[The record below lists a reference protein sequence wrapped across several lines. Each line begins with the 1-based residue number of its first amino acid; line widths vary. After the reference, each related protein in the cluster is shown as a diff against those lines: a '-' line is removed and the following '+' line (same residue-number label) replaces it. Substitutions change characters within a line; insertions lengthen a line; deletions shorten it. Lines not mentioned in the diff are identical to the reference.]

1 MPDIDETGPD
11 GAPLIRD
18 PQSKAHHIDACLTPA
33 VEYTKT
39 AGFERYAFVNQALP
53 EVALDAIDLT
63 TSLCGKELAAPLM
76 IAPMT
81 GGVERAHELNRRL
94 ARAAQEHGLAMG
106 VGSQRVGVEDP
117 ARAAFFTVRDV
128 APDILLFA
136 NFGAGQ
142 LAKGW
147 GVDEARRAIDMIEAD
162 ALFLHFNP
170 IQEAAQ
176 GGDVDF
182 TGLAAKVRALC
193 TALGKQG
200 VPVFARE
207 VGFGMSERAARML
220 VDAGVSGIDC
230 AGAGGTSWA
239 KVEGVVAKTERRRK
253 MGHRFGEWGIPT
265 TEAIRE
271 VRAASV
277 RIPLIA
283 TGGLRSG
290 VDVAIAIALGADVG
304 AMARPMLVAANAGED
319 ALRAFI
325 DDVLLELRIC
335 MFGVGAACVDAASRP
350 APRSPRAGTG
360 EGGGLKHT
368 PYLREMD
375 HRTGALTRRM

>member
-1 MPDIDETGPD
+1 MPDVEEHDD
-11 GAPLIRD
+11 SGAPLKRD
-18 PQSKAHHIDACLTPA
+18 PESKTHHIDACLTPA
-33 VEYTKT
+33 VEYQKS
-39 AGFERYAFVNQALP
+39 AGFERYSFVNQALP
-53 EVALDAIDLT
+53 EIALEDIDLS
-63 TSLCGKELAAPLM
+63 TSMCGKELDAPLM

-81 GGVERAHELNRRL
+81 GGVARALELNKRL
-94 ARAAQEHGLAMG
+94 AKAAQEHGLAMG

-117 ARAAFFTVRDV
+117 ERAQFFKVRDV

-136 NFGAGQ
+136 NFGAAQ

-147 GVDEARRAIDMIEAD
+147 GLDEARRAVDMIEAD

-182 TGLAAKVRALC
+182 SGLAQKVRALC

-207 VGFGMSERAARML
+207 VGFGMSERAAKML
-220 VDAGVSGIDC
+220 VDAGISGIDC

-239 KVEGVVAKTERRRK
+239 KVEGIVAKTERRRK

-265 TEAIRE
+265 TQAILE
-271 VRAASV
+271 VRKASARV
-277 RIPLIA
+277 PLIA

-290 VDVAIAIALGADVG
+290 VDVAIAIALGADLG

-319 ALRAFI
+319 TLRAFI
-325 DDVLLELRIC
+325 DDVLTELRIC
-335 MFGVGAACVDAASRP
+335 MFGIGAPDLAALK
-350 APRSPRAGTG
+350 GTQ
-360 EGGGLKHT
+360 
-368 PYLREMD
+368 YLL
-375 HRTGALTRRM
+375 RT

>member
-11 GAPLIRD
+11 GVPLVRD

-33 VEYTKT
+33 VEYSKS
-39 AGFERYAFVNQALP
+39 AGFERFSFMNQALP
-53 EVALDAIDLT
+53 ELSLEEIDLT
-63 TSLCGKELAAPLM
+63 TSLCGKPLKAPLM

-94 ARAAQEHGLAMG
+94 ARAAEEHGLAMG

-117 ARAAFFTVRDV
+117 ERARFFKVRDV
-128 APDILLFA
+128 APNILLFA

-147 GVDEARRAIDMIEAD
+147 GVDHARKAIAMIEAD

-182 TGLAAKVRALC
+182 KGLASKVRALC
-193 TALGKQG
+193 RALAADGI
-200 VPVFARE
+200 PVFARE

-220 VDAGVSGIDC
+220 VDAGIAGIDC

-239 KVEGVVAKTERRRK
+239 KVEGLVAKTERRKK
-253 MGHRFGEWGIPT
+253 MGLRFGEWGIPT
-265 TEAIRE
+265 TQAIRE
-271 VRAASV
+271 VRAASKRV
-277 RIPLIA
+277 PLIA

-290 VDVAIAIALGADVG
+290 VDLAIAMALGADIG
-304 AMARPMLVAANAGED
+304 SMARPMLVAANAGEEV
-319 ALRAFI
+319 LRGFI
-325 DDVLLELRIC
+325 DDVLTELRIC
-335 MFGVGAACVDAASRP
+335 MFGIGAGNLEVLKGTP
-350 APRSPRAGTG
+350 A
-360 EGGGLKHT
+360 
-368 PYLREMD
+368 LREQD
-375 HRTGALTRRM
+375 HNNVRASSRS

>member
-1 MPDIDETGPD
+1 MPDVDEHD
-11 GAPLIRD
+11 ESGAPQKRD
-18 PQSKAHHIDACLTPA
+18 PESKTHHIDACLTPD
-33 VEYTKT
+33 VEYTKS
-39 AGFERYAFVNQALP
+39 AGFERYGFVNQALP
-53 EVALDAIDLT
+53 EIALDTIDLA
-63 TSLCGKELAAPLM
+63 TSLCGKDLDAPLM

-81 GGVERAHELNRRL
+81 GGVARALELNKRL
-94 ARAAQEHGLAMG
+94 AKAAQEHGLAMG
-106 VGSQRVGVEDP
+106 VGSQRVGVEDHE
-117 ARAAFFTVRDV
+117 RAQFFKVRDV

-136 NFGAGQ
+136 NFGAAQ

-147 GVDEARRAIDMIEAD
+147 GLDEARRAVDMIEAD

-182 TGLAAKVRALC
+182 SGLAQKVRALC

-207 VGFGMSERAARML
+207 VGFGMSERAAKML
-220 VDAGVSGIDC
+220 VDAGISGIDC

-239 KVEGVVAKTERRRK
+239 KVEGIVAKSERRRK

-265 TEAIRE
+265 TQAILE
-271 VRAASV
+271 VRKASLRV
-277 RIPLIA
+277 PLIA

-304 AMARPMLVAANAGED
+304 AMARPMLVAANAGEEV
-319 ALRAFI
+319 LRAFI
-325 DDVLLELRIC
+325 DDVLTELRIC
-335 MFGVGAACVDAASRP
+335 MFGIGAADLAALKGTPHLQRATP
-350 APRSPRAGTG
+350 A
-360 EGGGLKHT
+360 
-368 PYLREMD
+368 
-375 HRTGALTRRM
+375 